1 MWSQEE
7 SDTSSLLSHPPI
19 SNNFQ
24 FTKLRIT
31 YEGTTSVL
39 IQKKKPALNLNN
51 CNQFYFSKTNVRQ
64 TFSITWI
71 PKDNSEKN
79 EDKRD
84 NQGVQN
90 QKENIHVNK
99 KIQESYQVFQILIKP
114 SSFNGSQV
122 SLLEGQISFPCFYPS
137 HPLGKAATGKVIF
150 QAIRAKQLR
159 SSITVTCKTS
169 IFKQIQNHKK
179 ATQQT
184 KYLSQ
189 VVPAGNNKT
198 EQARCYT
205 SRLMRIY
212 PGTDIF
218 A

>member
-1 MWSQEE
+1 MTHLHSSPTPQSQ
-7 SDTSSLLSHPPI
+7 TIFNLLSLELLMKELP
-19 SNNFQ
+19 Q
-24 FTKLRIT
+24 YLYK
-31 YEGTTSVL
+31 
-39 IQKKKPALNLNN
+39 KKKPALNLNN

-159 SSITVTCKTS
+159 SSITVICKTS
-169 IFKQIQNHKK
+169 IFK
-179 ATQQT
+179 
-184 KYLSQ
+184 
-189 VVPAGNNKT
+189 
-198 EQARCYT
+198 
-205 SRLMRIY
+205 
-212 PGTDIF
+212 
-218 A
+218 

>member
-1 MWSQEE
+1 MLGKHSV
-7 SDTSSLLSHPPI
+7 SPGY
-19 SNNFQ
+19 
-24 FTKLRIT
+24 LRIT
-31 YEGTTSVL
+31 LKRMKIKGIIKVFR
-39 IQKKKPALNLNN
+39 IRKKI
-51 CNQFYFSKTNVRQ
+51 FMQ
-64 TFSITWI
+64 T
-71 PKDNSEKN
+71 
-79 EDKRD
+79 
-84 NQGVQN
+84 
-90 QKENIHVNK
+90 K

>member
-90 QKENIHVNK
+90 QKENIHVDK
-99 KIQESYQVFQILIKP
+99 KNSREL
-114 SSFNGSQV
+114 SS
-122 SLLEGQISFPCFYPS
+122 
-137 HPLGKAATGKVIF
+137 
-150 QAIRAKQLR
+150 
-159 SSITVTCKTS
+159 
-169 IFKQIQNHKK
+169 
-179 ATQQT
+179 
-184 KYLSQ
+184 LS
-189 VVPAGNNKT
+189 
-198 EQARCYT
+198 
-205 SRLMRIY
+205 
-212 PGTDIF
+212 DF
-218 A
+218 D

>member
-39 IQKKKPALNLNN
+39 IQKKTALNLNN